1 MKHKTKQQLE
11 LSLPSA
17 IECMIMTLIS
27 VVDTFAISYL
37 GSTVIAAVGAMIS
50 IINFLNLVLKSLQ
63 VANNVTIARAIG
75 KNDTNK
81 VKICTG
87 TAVFFAFIV
96 QFICIVLTV
105 SVSQFFPKIFNVDKI
120 CLTYLYIRLIGTIP
134 AAISNVISGHERT
147 LRKI

>member
-1 MKHKTKQQLE
+1 MKNKMKQQLE

-17 IECMIMTLIS
+17 IECMVMTLIS

-37 GSTVIAAVGAMIS
+37 GSTVIAAVGAMVS
-50 IINFLNLVLKSLQ
+50 IIHFLNLVLKSLQ

-81 VKICTG
+81 FKICTG
-87 TAVFFAFIV
+87 TAVFLALIIQLV
-96 QFICIVLTV
+96 CIILTI
-105 SVSQFFPKIFNVDKI
+105 SISPLLPKIFNVDKI

-134 AAISNVISGHERT
+134 TAISNVISGHERT